1 MRVAVVGHVEHI
13 QFARVDHVPGAGELV
28 SAGEWW
34 EEAAGGAAIGAVQ
47 ALRLGAEVE
56 FFTAVGDDALGAA
69 AVEHFRAFG
78 LTVHAMARG
87 RQRRGFIELDREGE
101 RTIVIMGERTVPSGA
116 DPLPWERLAEAA
128 GVYFT
133 GGDDAALR
141 AARQARMLVATPRAG
156 PVLARAGVQLDV
168 LVRSGT
174 DAGERAIE
182 LDPSPR
188 YVVST
193 AGAHGGQWVGAD
205 ETTGTWKSAEL
216 PGPRGDTYG
225 AGDSFAGALTWAL
238 AAGYDIDA
246 ALALAARC
254 GAHKLTGRA
263 GFDGQL
269 TAAEL

>member
-13 QFARVDHVPGAGELV
+13 QFARVDHVPAAGEIV
-28 SAGEWW
+28 SAAEWW
-34 EEAAGGAAIGAVQ
+34 EEAAGGAAIAAVQ

-56 FFTAVGDDALGAA
+56 FFTAIGDDPLGAA
-69 AVEHFRAFG
+69 ALVHFQAFG
-78 LTVHAMARG
+78 LTVHAVARG
-87 RQRRGFIELDREGE
+87 HQRRGFLQLDRAGE

-116 DPLPWERLAEAA
+116 DPLPWERLAEAD

-133 GGDDAALR
+133 GADEAALR
-141 AARQARMLVATPRAG
+141 AARQARVLVATPRAG

-174 DAGERAIE
+174 DAGEEAME
-182 LDPSPR
+182 LDPPPR

-193 AGAHGGQWVGAD
+193 QGAEGGRWVGED
-205 ETTGTWKSAEL
+205 KTTGTWRSAEL
-216 PGPRGDTYG
+216 PGPKGDAYG
-225 AGDSFAGALTWAL
+225 AGDSFAGSLTWAL
-238 AAGYDIDA
+238 AAGHDIDA

-263 GFDGQL
+263 GFEGQL
-269 TAAEL
+269 TAGDL